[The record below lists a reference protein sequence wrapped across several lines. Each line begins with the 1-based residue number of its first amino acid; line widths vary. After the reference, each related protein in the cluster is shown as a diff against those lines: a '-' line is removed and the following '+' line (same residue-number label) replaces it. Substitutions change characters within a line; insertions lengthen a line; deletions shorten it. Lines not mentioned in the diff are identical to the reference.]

1 MMVRLWVLFAGI
13 LLTGCTLDAEMLR
26 RMEQSLKTPEVVL
39 TSSSQD
45 NTNISPIMVSAE
57 FSSEISGFD
66 AEDLNLINGTAIITG
81 SGKSYLIAITP
92 QLAGVVSVSVKAG
105 SVTGTDGYGNS
116 PSNTL
121 QKMFDDVRPTPPVIS
136 NSPSAATP
144 DTSPAISWTGAS
156 DGHSGIHHYEIALG
170 TTAGSDNLVA
180 WDITAESSKT
190 FESLTLQDGVN
201 YYASVRVTDN
211 AGNVS
216 TIVSGPAFQYQA
228 PLTCPLGYVRVPALA
243 GYSASDFCVM
253 KYEAKQ
259 DGTKAVSTAAVVPW
273 GNLTRAAADAACKES
288 GSRYSLITNYQWQT
302 IARNIADVDANWSGG
317 VAYSGEISR
326 GHSDSTPFD
335 ALVASTDDND
345 GCAGTGQT
353 CNSTVYNNQR
363 RTHVLS
369 NGEVIWDF
377 AGNRHE
383 MVLENDG
390 FGTTNVGGYV
400 ASLTAGDRRQ
410 SDYGNDTVCAAP
422 ASNNY
427 CGFGKHNF
435 YDYNKVVIRGG
446 NATYGD
452 SAGIFAAYMGYDP
465 AYPVGGSVGF
475 RCTYK

>member
-1 MMVRLWVLFAGI
+1 MVRLWLSLIGLI
-13 LLTGCTLDAEMLR
+13 LTGCTLDAEVLR
-26 RMEQSLKTPEVVL
+26 RLEKSLKTPDVVL
-39 TSSSQD
+39 TSTAQD
-45 NTNISPIMVSAE
+45 NTNVSPIVVSAE
-57 FSSEISGFD
+57 FSEEITGF
-66 AEDLNLINGTAIITG
+66 EPSDLNLINGTATISG
-81 SGKSYLIAITP
+81 SGKSYTISITP
-92 QLAGVVSVSVKAG
+92 QQAGVVSVSVTAAA
-105 SVTGTDGYGNS
+105 VTTNDGYRNS

-121 QKMFDDVRPTPPVIS
+121 QKMFDDVSPVPPLVTNS
-136 NSPSAATP
+136 TSVLDADKSPSV
-144 DTSPAISWTGAS
+144 SWSGAS

-170 TTAGSDNLVA
+170 TSTGTDDIQAWEIISD
-180 WDITAESSKT
+180 TSKT
-190 FESLTLQDGVN
+190 FEGLTLQDSVN
-201 YYASVRVTDN
+201 YYVSIRVTDN

-216 TIVSGPAFQYQA
+216 TAVSGPAFQYQA
-228 PLTCPLGYVRVPALA
+228 PLNCPTGYIRVPALA

-273 GNLTRAAADAACKES
+273 GNLTRAAADAACKEN

-302 IARNIADVDANWSGG
+302 IARNIADVDANWSSG
-317 VAYSGEISR
+317 VAYNGEISR

-345 GCAGTGQT
+345 GCIGTGQT
-353 CNSTVYNNQR
+353 CSPTVYNNQR
-363 RTHVLS
+363 RTHILS
-369 NGEVIWDF
+369 NNEVIWDF

-383 MVLENDG
+383 MVLEGDG
-390 FGTTNVGGYV
+390 FGTVNVGGYI

-410 SDYGNDTVCAAP
+410 SDYGNDTTCASP